1 MVSFPPN
8 MQANDDLSALF
19 SRNLTFNPELQ
30 PRVQAQAQAQSMVPK
45 SMVDEPQQ
53 ATQDRTIETS
63 KSTPEPIVYSI
74 SQHYIHSYHVPQE
87 PAEPQQQPVQV
98 QEPQRRSSEPP
109 QSDQLTPEVVLAQ
122 HGVNPAVLSPS
133 QIQLFRISEMPQKE
147 RLVELW
153 RVAPPTSNDDN
164 PALAWTSTT
173 VEQEELWARLRY
185 ERMIEAERQTAV
197 MSLDGTAV
205 QSQSSDGR
213 WLATNISQNVEP
225 YMMSG
230 YEELMRRE
238 NERQAPK
245 PKDVYSPYGSSVG
258 SYSQATDPVYKSTG
272 QDWSR
277 LQQEQQ
283 LQMQMENQYGS
294 YQQQQFG
301 GPVGNV
307 EAMDVM

>member
-1 MVSFPPN
+1 MNGEV
-8 MQANDDLSALF
+8 
-19 SRNLTFNPELQ
+19 R
-30 PRVQAQAQAQSMVPK
+30 
-45 SMVDEPQQ
+45 
-53 ATQDRTIETS
+53 
-63 KSTPEPIVYSI
+63 
-74 SQHYIHSYHVPQE
+74 
-87 PAEPQQQPVQV
+87 QV
-98 QEPQRRSSEPP
+98 
-109 QSDQLTPEVVLAQ
+109 T
-122 HGVNPAVLSPS
+122 
-133 QIQLFRISEMPQKE
+133 
-147 RLVELW
+147 
-153 RVAPPTSNDDN
+153 
-164 PALAWTSTT
+164 
-173 VEQEELWARLRY
+173 
-185 ERMIEAERQTAV
+185 AERQTAV

-258 SYSQATDPVYKSTG
+258 GYSQATDPVYKSTG

-277 LQQEQQ
+277 LQQERQ

>member
-1 MVSFPPN
+1 MVSFQPN

-30 PRVQAQAQAQSMVPK
+30 SQSQAQAQSMVPK
-45 SMVDEPQQ
+45 SMVDEPKQ
-53 ATQDRTIETS
+53 APHDPTPTLPKPTS
-63 KSTPEPIVYSI
+63 EPIVYSI
-74 SQHYIHSYHVPQE
+74 SQHYIHSYHIPQE
-87 PAEPQQQPVQV
+87 PAEPQQQQQQAQV

-122 HGVNPAVLSPS
+122 YGVNPALLSPS
-133 QIQLFRISEMPQKE
+133 QIQLFRISETSQQE

-153 RVAPPTSNDDN
+153 RVAPPTGNDDN

-185 ERMIEAERQTAV
+185 ERLAEAERQNGV
-197 MSLDGTAV
+197 MSLDGTQV
-205 QSQSSDGR
+205 QTQGPDSR
-213 WLATNISQNVEP
+213 WLAPSISQNVEP

-238 NERQAPK
+238 NDRQAQQTK
-245 PKDVYSPYGSSVG
+245 EVYSPYGTSVG
-258 SYSQATDPVYKSTG
+258 GYSQATDPVYKSTG
-272 QDWSR
+272 QEWSR
-277 LQQEQQ
+277 QQQQQ

-301 GPVGNV
+301 GPAGNA

>member
-1 MVSFPPN
+1 

-185 ERMIEAERQTAV
+185 ERMIEAERQTA
-197 MSLDGTAV
+197 
-205 QSQSSDGR
+205 
-213 WLATNISQNVEP
+213 NVEP

>member
-1 MVSFPPN
+1 

-19 SRNLTFNPELQ
+19 SRNLTFSPELQ
-30 PRVQAQAQAQSMVPK
+30 SQGQTQSMVPK
-45 SMVDEPQQ
+45 SMVDEPKQ
-53 ATQDRTIETS
+53 APHDVNATAP

-74 SQHYIHSYHVPQE
+74 SQHYIHSYHIPQE
-87 PAEPQQQPVQV
+87 PAQTQQQPPQV

-109 QSDQLTPEVVLAQ
+109 QSDQLTPEIVLAQ
-122 HGVNPAVLSPS
+122 HGVNSALLSPS
-133 QIQLFRISEMPQKE
+133 QIQLFRISETPQQE

-153 RVAPPTSNDDN
+153 RIAPPTSNDDN

-173 VEQEELWARLRY
+173 MEQEELWARLRY
-185 ERMIEAERQTAV
+185 ERVVEAEKQNGV
-197 MSLDGTAV
+197 MSLDGTPV
-205 QSQSSDGR
+205 QSQSSDSR
-213 WLATNISQNVEP
+213 WLAPNISQNVEP

-238 NERQAPK
+238 NENQAQK
-245 PKDVYSPYGSSVG
+245 SKEVYSPYGSSVG
-258 SYSQATDPVYKSTG
+258 RYSQATDPVYRSTG
-272 QDWSR
+272 QDWSQ